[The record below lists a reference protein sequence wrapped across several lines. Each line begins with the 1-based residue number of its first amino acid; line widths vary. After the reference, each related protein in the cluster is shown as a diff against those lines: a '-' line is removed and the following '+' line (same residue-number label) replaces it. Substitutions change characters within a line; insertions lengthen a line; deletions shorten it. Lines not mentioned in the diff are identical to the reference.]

1 MYSSVFYHRTCP
13 IHIMGLDKIAGE
25 WIKKVQEHGNNLP
38 GEGKPLDLSVYIE
51 THKSEKRLPFHVM
64 MERRKRRGKWS

>member
-1 MYSSVFYHRTCP
+1 
-13 IHIMGLDKIAGE
+13 MGLDKTAGE
-25 WIKKVQEHGNNLP
+25 WIKKAQEHGNFDNLP

-64 MERRKRRGKWS
+64 MERQKRRGKRS